1 METLIRP
8 AQDTQFVFAEPL
20 GVQNERVDRFY
31 NDLLRGLTHKL
42 NNLYA
47 VVQGFSSLM
56 MMSDE
61 LDESFV
67 ENISHMKDAAQSAS
81 ALTEKILTAGG
92 CSRVSIQTV
101 RLDDYMGMVG
111 PGLRRPIDE
120 RGVPLRWNMFPDLP
134 NISADPTRF
143 KEVLS
148 ELLKNAMEAAAD
160 ARGEVIFEIVPSRQV
175 AADGSRRVDVVI
187 TNTGS
192 EIAPEKLK
200 EVFRPFYTTKS
211 SDHSGIGLTNA
222 AMLAGQM
229 NMPLGVRS
237 GGGSVTFWL
246 SCPVA

>member
-1 METLIRP
+1 METLTRP
-8 AQDTQFVFAEPL
+8 VQDSQFVFSEPL
-20 GVQNERVDRFY
+20 SLQNERVEKFY

-47 VVQGFSSLM
+47 VVQGFSSLI
-56 MMSDE
+56 MMSDD
-61 LDESFV
+61 LDESFL
-67 ENISHMKDAAQSAS
+67 ENIHHMKEAAQSAS

-92 CSRVSIQTV
+92 CSKVSLQTV

-111 PGLRRPIDE
+111 PGLRRPFDE
-120 RGVPLRWNMFPDLP
+120 RGIPLRWNIFPEIP
-134 NISADPTRF
+134 NIAADPTRF
-143 KEVLS
+143 KEVLA
-148 ELLKNAMEAAAD
+148 ELLKNAADAAAEVG
-160 ARGEVIFEIVPSRQV
+160 GEVTLEIVPSRQV
-175 AADGSRRVDVVI
+175 APDGKNRVEVVI

-200 EVFRPFYTTKS
+200 EVFRPFYTTKAS
-211 SDHSGIGLTNA
+211 EHSGIGLTNA

-237 GGGSVTFWL
+237 GGGSVAFWL